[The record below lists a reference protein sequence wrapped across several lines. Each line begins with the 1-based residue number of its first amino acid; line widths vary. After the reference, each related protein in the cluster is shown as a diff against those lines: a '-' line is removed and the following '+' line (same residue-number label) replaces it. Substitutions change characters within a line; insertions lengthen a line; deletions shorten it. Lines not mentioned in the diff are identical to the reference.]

1 MPRVGDEFAGYRIE
15 AVIGRGGM
23 SVVFRAE
30 SIRLGT
36 DVALKILA
44 PELAQDD
51 MFRERFVRESRI
63 AATINHPNVVTIY
76 DAGSAEGLLYL
87 AMRHIR
93 GRDLKAIIREQ
104 GALPLTRTVSITSQV
119 ASALDAAH
127 AQKLIHRDVKP
138 ANILV
143 YEEGDGAPSSYDHVY
158 LTDFGLTKHSESRSG
173 LTKTGQFVGTLDYS
187 APEQILGRPVTEQVD
202 VYSLGCVVYECL
214 TGMPPFRKDQDVATI
229 WAHVQEQAA
238 PVSSLRTELTP
249 GVDAVV
255 ARAMAKLPEDRY
267 ARCGVFLADLRIE
280 ISSVMGMAPTALEDT
295 RGRGQRVESAVLAP
309 TGDATSAASTRP
321 GGGISIPP
329 MPGPPP
335 SAPSGPSRESTAVA
349 TGEPGE
355 SASATPGGPAPSG
368 PVLERPPASSRRR
381 GRGALVPL
389 ALLAAFALAAGG
401 IAVGRYVVPTGGS
414 PAPRPTGPGEIY
426 SHILRD
432 HLPNPAAC
440 HESSSIEPAIKPYL
454 LSPGD
459 VFSTAL
465 CRPGHGLTV
474 TYSLI
479 HSTMWMK
486 LPFAALA
493 AGHRVTLSAAL
504 RPRIDDQLTNPAPGG
519 DAGDTSCQTL
529 SQQTNPTVG
538 VADFWSPLGDL
549 AHVETSELMP
559 NTAGWVLCD
568 PSGSGWLIEW
578 TDKDTN
584 ILSVA
589 TGADLGQLYEYW
601 KTTAG
606 PRSGAME

>member
-1 MPRVGDEFAGYRIE
+1 VGDEFAGYRIE

-63 AATINHPNVVTIY
+63 AAAINHPNVVTIY

-104 GALPLTRTVSITSQV
+104 GALPLARTVSIMSQV

-127 AQKLIHRDVKP
+127 AQKLIHRDIKP
-138 ANILV
+138 ANILI
-143 YEEGDGAPSSYDHVY
+143 YEEGEGSSPYEHVY

-173 LTKTGQFVGTLDYS
+173 LTKTGQFVGTIDYS
-187 APEQILGRPVTEQVD
+187 PPEQILGQPVTARVD

-238 PVSSLRTELTP
+238 PVSYIRTELTP

-255 ARAMAKLPEDRY
+255 ARAMAKAPEDRY
-267 ARCGVFLADLRIE
+267 ERCGEFLVDLRKE
-280 ISSVMGMAPTALEDT
+280 ISAILGMAPSALEDT
-295 RGRGQRVESAVLAP
+295 RGRGQRVASPVIGP
-309 TGDATSAASTRP
+309 TDGPSSAASTRP
-321 GGGISIPP
+321 GEGISIPP
-329 MPGPPP
+329 MPVPTA

-349 TGEPGE
+349 TGGLGK
-355 SASATPGGPAPSG
+355 SASASSGGPTPSG

-389 ALLAAFALAAGG
+389 AILAAFALAAGG
-401 IAVGRYVVPTGGS
+401 IVVGRYVVPTGGS
-414 PAPRPTGPGEIY
+414 AAPRPTGPSEIY
-426 SHILRD
+426 SVILKD
-432 HLPNPAAC
+432 HLPDPAAC
-440 HESSSIEPAIKPYL
+440 HESSSIEPAIRPYL
-454 LSPGD
+454 NSPGD

-486 LPFAALA
+486 RPFAKLA

-504 RPRIDDQLTNPAPGG
+504 RPRIEAQLKGSAPGG

-529 SQQTNPTVG
+529 SQQANSTVG
-538 VADFWSPLGDL
+538 VADFWYALGNL
-549 AHVETSELMP
+549 AHVESSELTA

-589 TGADLGQLYEYW
+589 TGTDLGQLYEYW

-606 PRSGAME
+606 PTSGGME